1 MIAVP
6 RFMKVAA
13 YDAHNV
19 FKNVISLVVCVGM
32 IVIPSF
38 YAWFNIWGS
47 WDPYKNT
54 ANLKVAVVNL
64 DEGYTSDLI
73 PVDVNL
79 GERTESELKASKSIG
94 YTIVDSEDEA
104 VEGVKSGTYYAAVV
118 IPADFSERMLTYF
131 ADSTD
136 KPEVYF
142 YQNEKANA
150 IAAIVTDKAS
160 AAVQKDI
167 NQSFASSLT
176 SAAAGVLDQVGNYLN
191 SDDFRMLA
199 TQLDSALAQTQKR
212 LSDTSGNLR
221 SYAAISGSASQLLDQ
236 LDSDGSGTL
245 SSALDASGMLRS
257 GTDGVQS
264 LSDALDGATSS
275 INDSFANSASDF
287 DNVKSALDKA
297 FDAAAGHTDQL
308 VDALTQAKGTV
319 DSRVVKLQDLYDSM
333 NGTDAITKEYRD
345 QFEIGSSE
353 WEIVNSY
360 TVEIEGL
367 NAKVK
372 QALDDAKQ
380 LDDGL
385 AKAISDI
392 QNTQSS
398 ASDAR
403 TTLDGLV
410 DQAKTSITNISS
422 DYEQGLRSSLS
433 DMNSSLQ
440 DAASKADA
448 MKTQL
453 DNVSSS
459 LKDTA
464 ATASKSMGDV
474 QGSLLDAAD
483 QLDGAAAKLGDIHTQ
498 IQDALDSGDLDQLRT
513 ILSANTEDLASFIS
527 TPVSMDRTA
536 VFAVAN
542 NGSGMAPFYSTLA
555 IWIGGVVLCALVK
568 TAPSDRFLKKIHA
581 RPTDCYIGRIIFF
594 LIIGFFQST
603 LVVAGDLWF
612 LGVQCQ
618 HPVLFFLTGWLE
630 SFIFINIIYALTA
643 SFGDVGKAIAVVLM
657 VIQVAGSGGT
667 FPKEMLPGVFQKL
680 YPFLPFVHGE
690 DAMRACI
697 AGIYQNDYWFCMLRL
712 ACFIIP
718 ALLLGLILRRP
729 VIHLNHWLEEKLES
743 TKLM

>member
-1 MIAVP
+1 
-6 RFMKVAA
+6 
-13 YDAHNV
+13 
-19 FKNVISLVVCVGM
+19 
-32 IVIPSF
+32 
-38 YAWFNIWGS
+38 
-47 WDPYKNT
+47 
-54 ANLKVAVVNL
+54 
-64 DEGYTSDLI
+64 
-73 PVDVNL
+73 
-79 GERTESELKASKSIG
+79 
-94 YTIVDSEDEA
+94 
-104 VEGVKSGTYYAAVV
+104 
-118 IPADFSERMLTYF
+118 
-131 ADSTD
+131 
-136 KPEVYF
+136 
-142 YQNEKANA
+142 
-150 IAAIVTDKAS
+150 
-160 AAVQKDI
+160 
-167 NQSFASSLT
+167 
-176 SAAAGVLDQVGNYLN
+176 
-191 SDDFRMLA
+191 
-199 TQLDSALAQTQKR
+199 
-212 LSDTSGNLR
+212 
-221 SYAAISGSASQLLDQ
+221 
-236 LDSDGSGTL
+236 
-245 SSALDASGMLRS
+245 
-257 GTDGVQS
+257 
-264 LSDALDGATSS
+264 
-275 INDSFANSASDF
+275 
-287 DNVKSALDKA
+287 
-297 FDAAAGHTDQL
+297 
-308 VDALTQAKGTV
+308 
-319 DSRVVKLQDLYDSM
+319 M

-360 TVEIEGL
+360 TIEIEGL

-483 QLDGAAAKLGDIHTQ
+483 QLDGAAAKLGDIHTK

-581 RPTDCYIGRIIFF
+581 RPTDSYIGRIIFF
-594 LIIGFFQST
+594 LVIGFFQST
-603 LVVAGDLWF
+603 LVIAGDLWF
-612 LGVQCQ
+612 LGIQCQ
-618 HPVLFFLTGWLE
+618 HPMLFFLTGWLE

-667 FPKEMLPGVFQKL
+667 FPKEMLPVVFQKL

>member
-1 MIAVP
+1 MP

-118 IPADFSERMLTYF
+118 IPADFSGRMLTYF

-167 NQSFASSLT
+167 NQSFAGSLT

-191 SDDFRMLA
+191 SDDVRTLA

-221 SYAAISGSASQLLDQ
+221 SYAAIAGSASQLLDQ

-257 GTDGVQS
+257 GTEGVQS

-275 INDSFANSASDF
+275 INDSFANSASNF
-287 DNVKSALDKA
+287 DNVKNALDEA

-319 DSRVVKLQDLYDSM
+319 DSRVAKLQDLYDSM

-353 WEIVNSY
+353 YSY

-410 DQAKTSITNISS
+410 DQAKTSIANISS

-513 ILSANTEDLASFIS
+513 ILSANAEDLASFIS
-527 TPVSMDRTA
+527 APVSMDRTA

-581 RPTDCYIGRIIFF
+581 RPTDSYIGRIIFF
-594 LIIGFFQST
+594 LVIGFFQST
-603 LVVAGDLWF
+603 LVIAGDLWF
-612 LGVQCQ
+612 LGIQCQ
-618 HPVLFFLTGWLE
+618 HPMLFFLTGWLE

-680 YPFLPFVHGE
+680 YPFLPFVHSE
-690 DAMRACI
+690 DAIRACI

>member
-191 SDDFRMLA
+191 SDDVRTLA

-221 SYAAISGSASQLLDQ
+221 SYAAIAGSASQLLDQ

-287 DNVKSALDKA
+287 DNVKSALDEA

-319 DSRVVKLQDLYDSM
+319 DSRVAKLQDLYDSM
-333 NGTDAITKEYRD
+333 VGTDAIAKKYRD
-345 QFEIGSSE
+345 QLIGSPE
-353 WEIVNSY
+353 WETVNSY
-360 TVEIEGL
+360 EGL
-367 NAKVK
+367 IAKVK
-372 QALDDAKQ
+372 QALDDAKK

-385 AKAISDI
+385 GKAISDI

-513 ILSANTEDLASFIS
+513 ILSANAEDLASFIS

-581 RPTDCYIGRIIFF
+581 RPTDSYIGRIIFF
-594 LIIGFFQST
+594 LVIGFFQST
-603 LVVAGDLWF
+603 LVIAGDLWF

-618 HPVLFFLTGWLE
+618 HPMLFFLTGWLE

>member
-167 NQSFASSLT
+167 NQSFAGSLT

-191 SDDFRMLA
+191 SDDVRTLA

-221 SYAAISGSASQLLDQ
+221 SYAAIAGSASQLLDQ

-257 GTDGVQS
+257 STEGVQS

-287 DNVKSALDKA
+287 DNVKNALDEA

-319 DSRVVKLQDLYDSM
+319 DSRVAKLQDLYDSM

-353 WEIVNSY
+353 YSY

-410 DQAKTSITNISS
+410 DQAKTSIANISS

-513 ILSANTEDLASFIS
+513 ILSANAEDLASFIS
-527 TPVSMDRTA
+527 APVSMDRTA

-581 RPTDCYIGRIIFF
+581 RPTDSYIGRIIFF
-594 LIIGFFQST
+594 LVIGFFQST
-603 LVVAGDLWF
+603 LVIAGDLWF
-612 LGVQCQ
+612 LGIQCQ
-618 HPVLFFLTGWLE
+618 HPMLFFLTGWLE

-690 DAMRACI
+690 DAIRACI

>member
-1 MIAVP
+1 
-6 RFMKVAA
+6 MKVAA

-191 SDDFRMLA
+191 SDDVRTLA

-287 DNVKSALDKA
+287 DNVKSALDEA

-319 DSRVVKLQDLYDSM
+319 DSRVAKLQDLYDSM
-333 NGTDAITKEYRD
+333 VGTDAIAKKYRD
-345 QFEIGSSE
+345 QLIGSPE
-353 WEIVNSY
+353 WETVNSY
-360 TVEIEGL
+360 EGL
-367 NAKVK
+367 IAKVK
-372 QALDDAKQ
+372 QALDDAKK

-385 AKAISDI
+385 GKAISDI

-513 ILSANTEDLASFIS
+513 ILSANAEDLASFIS

-581 RPTDCYIGRIIFF
+581 RPTDSYIGRIIFF
-594 LIIGFFQST
+594 LVIGFFQST
-603 LVVAGDLWF
+603 LVIAGDLWF

-618 HPVLFFLTGWLE
+618 HPMLFFLTGWLE

>member
-73 PVDVNL
+73 PVDVNF

-191 SDDFRMLA
+191 SDDVRTLA

-221 SYAAISGSASQLLDQ
+221 SYAAIAGSASQLLDQ

-257 GTDGVQS
+257 GTEGVQS

-287 DNVKSALDKA
+287 DNVKNALDEA

-319 DSRVVKLQDLYDSM
+319 DSRVAKLQDLYDSM

-345 QFEIGSSE
+345 QF
-353 WEIVNSY
+353 
-360 TVEIEGL
+360 EIEGL

-410 DQAKTSITNISS
+410 DQAKTSIVNISS

-513 ILSANTEDLASFIS
+513 ILSANAEDLASFIS
-527 TPVSMDRTA
+527 APVSMDRTA

-581 RPTDCYIGRIIFF
+581 RPTDSYIGRIIFF
-594 LIIGFFQST
+594 LVIGFFQST
-603 LVVAGDLWF
+603 LVIAGDLWF

-618 HPVLFFLTGWLE
+618 HPMLFFLTGWLE

-690 DAMRACI
+690 DAIRACI

>member
-191 SDDFRMLA
+191 SDDVRTLA

-221 SYAAISGSASQLLDQ
+221 SYAAIAGSASQLLDQ

-257 GTDGVQS
+257 GTEGVQS

-287 DNVKSALDKA
+287 DNVKNALDEA

-319 DSRVVKLQDLYDSM
+319 DSRVAKLQDLYDSM

-353 WEIVNSY
+353 YSY

-410 DQAKTSITNISS
+410 DQAKTSIANISS

-513 ILSANTEDLASFIS
+513 ILSANAEDLASFIS
-527 TPVSMDRTA
+527 APVSMDRTA

-581 RPTDCYIGRIIFF
+581 RPTDSYIGRIIFF
-594 LIIGFFQST
+594 LVIGFFQST
-603 LVVAGDLWF
+603 LVIAGDLWF
-612 LGVQCQ
+612 LGIQCQ
-618 HPVLFFLTGWLE
+618 HPMLFFLTGWLE

-690 DAMRACI
+690 DAIRACI

>member
-1 MIAVP
+1 VP

-191 SDDFRMLA
+191 SDDVRTLA

-287 DNVKSALDKA
+287 DNVKSALDEA

-319 DSRVVKLQDLYDSM
+319 DSRVAKLQDLYDSM
-333 NGTDAITKEYRD
+333 VGTDAIAKKYRD
-345 QFEIGSSE
+345 QLIGSPE
-353 WEIVNSY
+353 WETVNSY
-360 TVEIEGL
+360 EGL
-367 NAKVK
+367 IAKVK
-372 QALDDAKQ
+372 QALDDAKK

-385 AKAISDI
+385 GKAISDI

-513 ILSANTEDLASFIS
+513 ILSANAEDLASFIS

-581 RPTDCYIGRIIFF
+581 RPTDSYIGRIIFF
-594 LIIGFFQST
+594 LVIGFFQST
-603 LVVAGDLWF
+603 LVIAGDLWF

-618 HPVLFFLTGWLE
+618 HPMLFFLTGWLE

>member
-118 IPADFSERMLTYF
+118 IPADFSGRMLTYF

-167 NQSFASSLT
+167 NQSFAGSLT

-191 SDDFRMLA
+191 SDDVRTLA

-221 SYAAISGSASQLLDQ
+221 SYAAIAGSASQLLDQ

-257 GTDGVQS
+257 GTEGVQS

-275 INDSFANSASDF
+275 INDSFANSASNF
-287 DNVKSALDKA
+287 DNVKNALDEA

-319 DSRVVKLQDLYDSM
+319 DSRVAKLQDLYDSM

-353 WEIVNSY
+353 YSY

-410 DQAKTSITNISS
+410 DQAKTSIANISS

-513 ILSANTEDLASFIS
+513 ILSANAEDLASFIS
-527 TPVSMDRTA
+527 APVSMDRTA

-581 RPTDCYIGRIIFF
+581 RPTDSYIGRIIFF
-594 LIIGFFQST
+594 LVIGFFQST
-603 LVVAGDLWF
+603 LVIAGDLWF
-612 LGVQCQ
+612 LGIQCQ
-618 HPVLFFLTGWLE
+618 HPMLFFLTGWLE

-680 YPFLPFVHGE
+680 YPFLPFVHSE
-690 DAMRACI
+690 DAIRACI

>member
-191 SDDFRMLA
+191 SDDVRTLA

-221 SYAAISGSASQLLDQ
+221 SYAAIAGSASQLLDQ

-287 DNVKSALDKA
+287 DNVKNALDEA

-319 DSRVVKLQDLYDSM
+319 DSRVAKLQDLYDSM
-333 NGTDAITKEYRD
+333 DGIDAITKEYRD
-345 QFEIGSSE
+345 QFEVGSPE
-353 WEIVNSY
+353 WEIA
-360 TVEIEGL
+360 VEIEGL

-385 AKAISDI
+385 GKAISDI

-433 DMNSSLQ
+433 DMNRSLQ

-513 ILSANTEDLASFIS
+513 ILSANAEDLASFIS

-581 RPTDCYIGRIIFF
+581 RPTDSYIGRIIFF

-603 LVVAGDLWF
+603 LVIAGDLWF

>member
-131 ADSTD
+131 ANSTD

-191 SDDFRMLA
+191 SDDVRTLA

-221 SYAAISGSASQLLDQ
+221 SYAAIAGSASQLLDQ

-257 GTDGVQS
+257 STEGVQS

-287 DNVKSALDKA
+287 DNVKNALDEA

-319 DSRVVKLQDLYDSM
+319 DSRVAKLQDLYDSM

-353 WEIVNSY
+353 YSY

-410 DQAKTSITNISS
+410 DQAKTSIANISS

-513 ILSANTEDLASFIS
+513 ILSANAEDLASFIS
-527 TPVSMDRTA
+527 APVSMDRTA

-568 TAPSDRFLKKIHA
+568 TAPSDQFLKKIHA
-581 RPTDCYIGRIIFF
+581 RPTDSYIGRIIFF
-594 LIIGFFQST
+594 LVIGFFQST
-603 LVVAGDLWF
+603 LVIAGDLWF
-612 LGVQCQ
+612 LGIQCQ
-618 HPVLFFLTGWLE
+618 HPMLFFLTGWLE

-690 DAMRACI
+690 DAIRACI

>member
-191 SDDFRMLA
+191 SDDVRTLA

-287 DNVKSALDKA
+287 DNVKSALDEA

-319 DSRVVKLQDLYDSM
+319 DSRVAKLQDLYDSM
-333 NGTDAITKEYRD
+333 VGTDAIAKKYRD
-345 QFEIGSSE
+345 QLIGSPE
-353 WEIVNSY
+353 WETVNSY
-360 TVEIEGL
+360 EGL
-367 NAKVK
+367 IAKVK
-372 QALDDAKQ
+372 QALDDAKK

-385 AKAISDI
+385 GKAISDI

-513 ILSANTEDLASFIS
+513 ILSANAEDLASFIS

-581 RPTDCYIGRIIFF
+581 RPTDSYIGRIIFF
-594 LIIGFFQST
+594 LVIGFFQST
-603 LVVAGDLWF
+603 LVIAGDLWF

-618 HPVLFFLTGWLE
+618 HPMLFFLTGWLE

>member
-73 PVDVNL
+73 PVDVNF
-79 GERTESELKASKSIG
+79 GVRTESELKASKSIG

-176 SAAAGVLDQVGNYLN
+176 SAAAGV
-191 SDDFRMLA
+191 RTLA

-221 SYAAISGSASQLLDQ
+221 SYAAIAGSASQLLDQ

-287 DNVKSALDKA
+287 DNVKSALDEA

-319 DSRVVKLQDLYDSM
+319 DSRVAKLQDLYDSM
-333 NGTDAITKEYRD
+333 DGTDAITKEYRD

-410 DQAKTSITNISS
+410 DQAKTSIANISS

-483 QLDGAAAKLGDIHTQ
+483 QLDSAAAKLGDIHTK

-581 RPTDCYIGRIIFF
+581 RPTDSYIGRIIFF
-594 LIIGFFQST
+594 LVIGFFQST
-603 LVVAGDLWF
+603 LVIAGDLWF
-612 LGVQCQ
+612 LGIQCQ
-618 HPVLFFLTGWLE
+618 HPMLFFLTGWLE

-667 FPKEMLPGVFQKL
+667 FPKEMLPVVFQKL

>member
-191 SDDFRMLA
+191 SDDVRTLA

-221 SYAAISGSASQLLDQ
+221 SYAAIAGSASQLLDQ

-257 GTDGVQS
+257 STEGVQS

-287 DNVKSALDKA
+287 DNVKNALDEA

-319 DSRVVKLQDLYDSM
+319 DSRVAKLQDLYDSM

-353 WEIVNSY
+353 YSY

-410 DQAKTSITNISS
+410 DQAKTSIANISS

-513 ILSANTEDLASFIS
+513 ILSANAEDLASFIS
-527 TPVSMDRTA
+527 APVSMDRTA

-581 RPTDCYIGRIIFF
+581 RPTDSYIGRIIFF
-594 LIIGFFQST
+594 LVIGFFQST
-603 LVVAGDLWF
+603 LVIAGDLWF
-612 LGVQCQ
+612 LGIQCQ
-618 HPVLFFLTGWLE
+618 HPMLFFLTGWLE

-690 DAMRACI
+690 DAIRACI

>member
-1 MIAVP
+1 MP
-6 RFMKVAA
+6 RFLKVAA
-13 YDAHNV
+13 HDAHNT

-47 WDPYKNT
+47 WDPYNNT

-79 GERTESELKASKSIG
+79 GERTQSELKASKSIG
-94 YTIVDSEDEA
+94 YTIVDTEEDA
-104 VEGVKSGTYYAAVV
+104 VEGVKSGKYYAAVV
-118 IPADFSERMLTYF
+118 IPSDFSERMLTYF

-176 SAAAGVLDQVGNYLN
+176 SAAAGVLDQVGTYLN
-191 SDDFRMLA
+191 SDDVRTLA
-199 TQLDSALAQTQKR
+199 TQLDSALEQTQER

-221 SYAAISGSASQLLDQ
+221 SYAAIASSASQLLDQ
-236 LDSDGSGTL
+236 LGTGDTGVL
-245 SSALDASGMLRS
+245 SSALDASGMIRS
-257 GTDGVQS
+257 GTEGVES

-275 INDSFANSASDF
+275 INDSFSNSASDF
-287 DNVKSALDKA
+287 DNVKSALDEA
-297 FDAAAGHTDQL
+297 FDAADGHTDKLVNALQQAKST
-308 VDALTQAKGTV
+308 VDA
-319 DSRVVKLQDLYDSM
+319 RVSKLQKLYDSM

-345 QFEIGSSE
+345 QFEIGSSS

-360 TVEIEGL
+360 TIEIEGL

-372 QALDDAKQ
+372 QALDDAEQ

-385 AKAISDI
+385 ATAISDI

-410 DQAKTSITNISS
+410 DQAKTSISDISS
-422 DYEQGLRSSLS
+422 GYEQGLRSSLAG
-433 DMNSSLQ
+433 MNDSLE

-459 LKDTA
+459 LADTA
-464 ATASKSMGDV
+464 QNGAKSMGDV
-474 QGSLLDAAD
+474 QASLLDAAD

-513 ILSANTEDLASFIS
+513 ILSANSEDLASFIS

-568 TAPSDRFLKKIHA
+568 TSPSDRFLKKIHA
-581 RPTDCYIGRIIFF
+581 RPTDTYIGRIIFF
-594 LIIGFFQST
+594 LVIGFLQST
-603 LVVAGDLWF
+603 LVIAGDLYF

-697 AGIYQNDYWFCMLRL
+697 AGIYQNDYWFSMLRL
-712 ACFIIP
+712 ACFIVP

>member
-1 MIAVP
+1 MP

-191 SDDFRMLA
+191 SDDVRTLA

-287 DNVKSALDKA
+287 DNVKSALDEA

-319 DSRVVKLQDLYDSM
+319 DSRVAKLQDLYDSM
-333 NGTDAITKEYRD
+333 VGTDAIAKKYRD
-345 QFEIGSSE
+345 QLIGSPE
-353 WEIVNSY
+353 WETVNSY
-360 TVEIEGL
+360 EGL
-367 NAKVK
+367 IAKVK
-372 QALDDAKQ
+372 QALDDAKK

-385 AKAISDI
+385 GKAISDI

-513 ILSANTEDLASFIS
+513 ILSANAEDLASFIS

-581 RPTDCYIGRIIFF
+581 RPTDSYIGRIIFF
-594 LIIGFFQST
+594 LVIGFFQST
-603 LVVAGDLWF
+603 LVIAGDLWF

-618 HPVLFFLTGWLE
+618 HPMLFFLTGWLE

>member
-131 ADSTD
+131 ANSTD

-191 SDDFRMLA
+191 SDDVRTLA

-221 SYAAISGSASQLLDQ
+221 SYAAIAGSASQLLDQ

-257 GTDGVQS
+257 STEGVQS

-287 DNVKSALDKA
+287 DNVKNALDEA

-319 DSRVVKLQDLYDSM
+319 DSRVAKLQDLYDSM

-353 WEIVNSY
+353 YSY

-410 DQAKTSITNISS
+410 DQAKTSIANISS

-513 ILSANTEDLASFIS
+513 ILSANAEDLASFIS
-527 TPVSMDRTA
+527 APVSMDRTA

-581 RPTDCYIGRIIFF
+581 RPTDSYIGRIIFF
-594 LIIGFFQST
+594 LVIGFFQST
-603 LVVAGDLWF
+603 LVIAGDLWF
-612 LGVQCQ
+612 LGIQCQ
-618 HPVLFFLTGWLE
+618 HPMLFFLTGWLE

-690 DAMRACI
+690 DAIRACI

>member
-191 SDDFRMLA
+191 SDDVRTLA

-319 DSRVVKLQDLYDSM
+319 DSRVAKLQDLERSM
-333 NGTDAITKEYRD
+333 NDTDAIAKEYRD
-345 QFEIGSSE
+345 QLIGSPE
-353 WEIVNSY
+353 WETVKSY
-360 TVEIEGL
+360 TDEIEGL

-372 QALDDAKQ
+372 QALDDAKK

-385 AKAISDI
+385 GKAISDI

-422 DYEQGLRSSLS
+422 DYEQGLRSSLA

-513 ILSANTEDLASFIS
+513 ILSANAEDLASFIS

-581 RPTDCYIGRIIFF
+581 RPTDSYIGRIIFF

-603 LVVAGDLWF
+603 LVIAGDLWF